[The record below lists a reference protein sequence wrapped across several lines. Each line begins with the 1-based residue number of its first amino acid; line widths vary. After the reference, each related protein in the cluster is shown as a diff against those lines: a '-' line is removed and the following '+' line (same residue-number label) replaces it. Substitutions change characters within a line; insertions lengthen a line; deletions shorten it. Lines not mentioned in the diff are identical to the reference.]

1 MTAADVYKALWRRR
15 ILIVTLTTLV
25 IGGAWFATIQRTKL
39 YRTGV
44 LVRVSQPI
52 NDPAQAFGILEAGQ
66 QLAQTYARI
75 VQTRTVAQTIYQN
88 LDKKVPLSEIEGNVH
103 GTPVQSLELLT
114 VTADSPSPA
123 RAALIANATP
133 DALRAFIKSS
143 GTLHEQITVVE
154 SAIPPS
160 VPFSPNLK
168 LTLILALLLG
178 LFVNGAF
185 ALLLE
190 VLSDRLPDSDHLEE
204 LSGHPVLV
212 TVPPLHFTG
221 GLSSNTTLAQFSQS
235 RRTSAR
241 EAFRSGR

>member
-15 ILIVTLTTLV
+15 ILIAALTTLV
-25 IGGAWFATIQRTKL
+25 VAGAWVATAQQTKM
-39 YRTGV
+39 YRSGA
-44 LVRVSQPI
+44 LIRVSQPI

-75 VQTRTVAQTIYQN
+75 VQTRTIALTIYQN
-88 LDKKVPLSEIEGNVH
+88 LGKQVPLSEIEGNVH
-103 GTPVQSLELLT
+103 GTPVQNLEMLT

-123 RAALIANATP
+123 RAAVLANATP
-133 DALRAFIKSS
+133 VALRAFIKQS

-154 SAIPPS
+154 SATPPT
-160 VPFSPNLK
+160 VPFKPNLK

-178 LFVNGAF
+178 LFINGAF

-204 LSGHPVLV
+204 LAGHPVLV
-212 TVPPLHFTG
+212 TVPPLHFTAG
-221 GLSSNTTLAQFSQS
+221 ASANPTLAQFSQS
-235 RRTSAR
+235 RRSSAR